1 VLFKNVLPV
10 IKMDRETIKKLL
22 FILDKP
28 FKKKAVILQVYLVIG
43 VLFESVGMGLIIPLV
58 AVIMDPIASEQNFFI
73 RGIKNITGDI
83 SSRQLVFVVLGCFVF
98 FYVIKTIF
106 LSFMVWKQSEFTQGL
121 SRNVSTRLYKGYLF
135 QPYAFFLDKNSG
147 ILMKNVISEISAFT
161 GFVQA
166 LMYLQTEISVWVG
179 IVATLLF
186 LQPLGAIIVF
196 IFVGGISYLLFSFS
210 KKKVTVWGKE
220 RQQYDGLR
228 SKNLSQGLTGISEL
242 KLFHKENFFLNKYD
256 RFNKFFYDSQRKVQF
271 IQQVQRF
278 YLELVL
284 IISIVLIALV
294 VILQGKAIASI
305 LPSLS
310 LFLFASLRLLPSA
323 NRVIANLQGMRF
335 TKPGVELVYHEFK
348 IFHSGNQ
355 QVTIGSEK
363 INKIHSQISVQN
375 LDYTYPSGAQK
386 ALNDVNLHIPIGSV
400 IGIIGQSGSGKTTLV
415 NVLTGLL
422 HASSGKILI
431 DDQDVTDSIYEL
443 QKFIGYVPQHIFL
456 IDDTLKRNIAFGIP
470 DEAIDQ
476 ARLLHAIEAAQLNGV
491 VDQLPE
497 GIDSVV
503 GERGIKLSGG
513 QRQRIGIARA
523 LYNQPAVLILD
534 EGTSALDTE
543 TENYIM
549 ESVAQLKGKLTI
561 ILVAH
566 RYSTLHICDIVY
578 KMQNGAI
585 ISKGKLEEL
594 V

>member
-1 VLFKNVLPV
+1 
-10 IKMDRETIKKLL
+10 MDRTTFKKLL
-22 FILDKP
+22 FILDGS
-28 FKKKAVILQVYLVIG
+28 FKRKAIILQVYLVIG
-43 VLFESVGMGLIIPLV
+43 VLFESVGMGLVIPLV
-58 AVIMDPIASEQNFFI
+58 AVIMDPKASEQNFFI
-73 RGIKNITGDI
+73 RWIKNVTGDI
-83 SSRQLVFVVLGCFVF
+83 GNQQLVFIVLGCFVV
-98 FYVIKTIF
+98 FYIIKTIF

-147 ILMKNVISEISAFT
+147 ILMKNVVSEVSAFT

-166 LMYLQTEISVWVG
+166 VMYMQTEISVLLG
-179 IVATLLF
+179 IVGTLLF
-186 LQPLGAIIVF
+186 LQPLGALIVF
-196 IFVGGISYLLFSFS
+196 VFVGGVSYALFSFS
-210 KKKVTVWGKE
+210 KKKVTVWGKN
-220 RQQYDGLR
+220 RQQFDALR

-242 KLFHKENFFLNKYD
+242 KLFHKENFFLDKYD
-256 RFNKFFYDSQRKVQF
+256 GFNKSFYESQRKVQF

-294 VILQGKAIASI
+294 VILQGKEIASI

-323 NRVIANLQGMRF
+323 NRVIANLQSMRF
-335 TKPGVELVYHEFK
+335 AKPGVDLVYSEFSL
-348 IFHSGNQ
+348 FQAEETLVRS
-355 QVTIGSEK
+355 SD
-363 INKIHSQISVQN
+363 INKIHSMISIKD
-375 LDYTYPSGAQK
+375 LDFTYPTAAQK
-386 ALNDVNLHIPIGSV
+386 TLESIDLDIPVGSV
-400 IGIIGQSGSGKTTLV
+400 TGIIGQSGSGKTTLV
-415 NVLTGLL
+415 NILTGLL
-422 HASSGKILI
+422 KASSGKIFI
-431 DDQDVTDSIYEL
+431 DDHDVTQSIFEL

-470 DEAIDQ
+470 DENIDQ
-476 ARLLHAIEAAQLNGV
+476 ARLMNVIEAAQLTGV
-491 VDQLPE
+491 VDQLPH
-497 GIDSVV
+497 GTDSIV

-523 LYNQPAVLILD
+523 LYNQPEILILD

-549 ESVAQLKGKLTI
+549 ESVAHLKGKLTI

-566 RYSTLHICDIVY
+566 RYSTLHFCDVVY
-578 KMQNGAI
+578 KMQNGRI

-594 V
+594 VNQ